1 MITSTPHYAV
11 LGWYKDNGFKYLVII
26 GSMRF
31 NRVEMTLSDRKRR
44 YKNSIGRKL
53 RGVKNKRKI
62 ALRSGG
68 IVGWVFTN
76 IVEKKMI

>member
-1 MITSTPHYAV
+1 MIISTPHYAM
-11 LGWYKDNGFKYLVII
+11 LGWYKYNSFKYLVII
-26 GSMRF
+26 ESRRF
-31 NRVEMTLSDRKRR
+31 NRIEITWSNRKRR
-44 YKNSIGRKL
+44 YKNSIGSKF

-76 IVEKKMI
+76 IVRKKMI